1 MTDAEG
7 HEVRLDGNIF
17 EMPHYDVTVDAV
29 FIAVVPKKEP
39 SIDENGAYIP
49 GNIAYCDM
57 DDTHYAVD
65 ENGVIGEAV
74 EDVTVSYF
82 DFELLDDDTYRIRFY
97 TGPAEDLTELVIP
110 KSYNGKPVTVL
121 GNFGGLPI
129 IKSSARSPFVLIL
142 NENIRELGKFAFNN
156 MWLTAV
162 KGDTSGLK
170 NLSNSALSTAYSQGG
185 YQLDLSLDYPGEITV
200 HEDTFYGVNVTA
212 HMKHSAHFSNT
223 DLHMPSLTYDFTDA
237 HTYGDPS
244 WSWQEDCKAADAVF
258 TCTDTRCKHKE
269 SVHAE
274 ITTNDEVSQTT
285 YTAQVQ
291 FGGESYTDSKTIR
304 KTKSDVS
311 VEPASHGTVS
321 ADKNEPFEGETV
333 TLTVIPEAGYK
344 LSALRVRDADDHPVE
359 VIDNKFIMPRS
370 NVTVT
375 AEFAQ
380 KAYTV
385 SYAEAEGGWVSG
397 AYAADFGD
405 NEEPEIVPA
414 AGYEFDK
421 ITVTRTDGTLI
432 LPDFRHF
439 TMPDSDVVV
448 AVTFRKADLN
458 LIYET
463 DGNGSVTG
471 PETAQFNDLVSLT
484 VKANEGYALY
494 NLYADDDA
502 WGETADIYE
511 NNTFYMLDS
520 NVTVH
525 AEFVPVIPAK
535 EPYIDENG
543 EYHLGNIEHCKIG
556 DMYFSV
562 KDGVISEELDSI
574 DVSYFDF
581 LLLSDDTYQISHYT
595 GPTQDLTEIVIPKS
609 YGGKPVTTLGSG
621 GYDVFIISNG
631 TKPQFTL
638 TLNENIREIREYT
651 FYTMWVKEV
660 KGNTSSLNKIG
671 DYAFSWANSKGS
683 YSLVLSLDYPGEITV
698 GYETFNNMDVTAHM
712 MHSAH
717 FSRSGL
723 HLKSLTYNFT
733 DNHTYG
739 DPLWNWAYDYSSAEA
754 TFACADKRCRH
765 EESVEAAVTGETEGE
780 IATYHATAKFCSNT
794 CTDTKSVYTDHIGAR
809 VVGHSISLDG
819 DIGVNFYME
828 LSKDVAY
835 SVNAYMHFTIPSGS
849 ITTEEDVYVKDA
861 RKASSGGKDYYVFK
875 CRVAAKEMTS
885 VIKAQII
892 NGGNSGREYTY
903 SVKEYAD
910 YLLSHT
916 GENEEWDKA
925 VPLVKAMLNYGAYS
939 QVYFDQN
946 PEELANAGLT
956 DEQKALGEVSINVA
970 DPMVKDL
977 PEGTTFEGATLSLRS
992 KTTLSLYFTSSET
1005 LKFDCGGY
1013 TVETVTSGG
1022 YQIARIR
1029 GFNSDHIGDTIT
1041 LTVNG
1046 AGTVTYSPLNYCR
1059 NVLTLSTSTEDEAQ
1073 NEHYKNLQN
1082 VVKTLYWY
1090 WQAACGYFPE

>member
-1 MTDAEG
+1 
-7 HEVRLDGNIF
+7 
-17 EMPHYDVTVDAV
+17 
-29 FIAVVPKKEP
+29 
-39 SIDENGAYIP
+39 
-49 GNIAYCDM
+49 
-57 DDTHYAVD
+57 
-65 ENGVIGEAV
+65 
-74 EDVTVSYF
+74 
-82 DFELLDDDTYRIRFY
+82 
-97 TGPAEDLTELVIP
+97 
-110 KSYNGKPVTVL
+110 
-121 GNFGGLPI
+121 
-129 IKSSARSPFVLIL
+129 
-142 NENIRELGKFAFNN
+142 
-156 MWLTAV
+156 
-162 KGDTSGLK
+162 
-170 NLSNSALSTAYSQGG
+170 
-185 YQLDLSLDYPGEITV
+185 
-200 HEDTFYGVNVTA
+200 
-212 HMKHSAHFSNT
+212 MKHSAHFS
-223 DLHMPSLTYDFTDA
+223 S
-237 HTYGDPS
+237 
-244 WSWQEDCKAADAVF
+244 
-258 TCTDTRCKHKE
+258 
-269 SVHAE
+269 
-274 ITTNDEVSQTT
+274 
-285 YTAQVQ
+285 
-291 FGGESYTDSKTIR
+291 
-304 KTKSDVS
+304 
-311 VEPASHGTVS
+311 
-321 ADKNEPFEGETV
+321 
-333 TLTVIPEAGYK
+333 
-344 LSALRVRDADDHPVE
+344 
-359 VIDNKFIMPRS
+359 
-370 NVTVT
+370 
-375 AEFAQ
+375 
-380 KAYTV
+380 
-385 SYAEAEGGWVSG
+385 
-397 AYAADFGD
+397 
-405 NEEPEIVPA
+405 
-414 AGYEFDK
+414 
-421 ITVTRTDGTLI
+421 
-432 LPDFRHF
+432 
-439 TMPDSDVVV
+439 
-448 AVTFRKADLN
+448 
-458 LIYET
+458 
-463 DGNGSVTG
+463 
-471 PETAQFNDLVSLT
+471 
-484 VKANEGYALY
+484 
-494 NLYADDDA
+494 
-502 WGETADIYE
+502 
-511 NNTFYMLDS
+511 
-520 NVTVH
+520 
-525 AEFVPVIPAK
+525 
-535 EPYIDENG
+535 
-543 EYHLGNIEHCKIG
+543 
-556 DMYFSV
+556 
-562 KDGVISEELDSI
+562 
-574 DVSYFDF
+574 
-581 LLLSDDTYQISHYT
+581 
-595 GPTQDLTEIVIPKS
+595 
-609 YGGKPVTTLGSG
+609 
-621 GYDVFIISNG
+621 
-631 TKPQFTL
+631 
-638 TLNENIREIREYT
+638 
-651 FYTMWVKEV
+651 
-660 KGNTSSLNKIG
+660 
-671 DYAFSWANSKGS
+671 
-683 YSLVLSLDYPGEITV
+683 
-698 GYETFNNMDVTAHM
+698 
-712 MHSAH
+712 
-717 FSRSGL
+717 SGL

-739 DPLWNWAYDYSSAEA
+739 DPLWSWAYDYSSAEA

-835 SVNAYMHFTIPSGS
+835 SENAYMHFTIPSGN